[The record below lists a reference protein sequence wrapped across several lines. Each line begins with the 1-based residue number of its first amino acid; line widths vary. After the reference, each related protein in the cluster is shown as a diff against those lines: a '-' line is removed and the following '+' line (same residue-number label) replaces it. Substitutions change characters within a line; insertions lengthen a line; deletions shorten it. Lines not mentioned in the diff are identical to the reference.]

1 MDIIKQIRRP
11 IAEDMEKYKLL
22 FDSYLQHSD
31 PLLHEVFLN
40 ISSRKGKMM
49 RPMLTLLVIRLLGGV
64 IDDKAMHT
72 AATFEYFHTASLVHD
87 DIVDESEQRRG
98 VKSIHCSY
106 GNKVA
111 VLVGDYLLANGLLC
125 ASKVDSPRLVG
136 IVSKAAQALASGEI
150 LQLSNVSNQSIDENV
165 YYDIINRKTAA
176 LFSAC
181 SEAGALRASTDENVI
196 QNMSLFG
203 HYVGMCFQIRDDIF
217 DYDTSADIGKPTG
230 NDMKEGKLTLPL
242 IYALNHSN
250 DEYMQKLA
258 HKVKSGEISDD
269 EIDEL
274 VGFTR
279 SNGGI
284 EYAEHVM
291 KTFADKAKDVLSSY
305 PDGEIK
311 SSLMMYVDY
320 VIKRDL

>member
-320 VIKRDL
+320 VIMRDL

>member
-217 DYDTSADIGKPTG
+217 DYDSSADIGKPTG

-274 VGFTR
+274 VSFTR

-305 PDGEIK
+305 PDGDIK

>member
-181 SEAGALRASTDENVI
+181 SEAGALCASTDENVI

-274 VGFTR
+274 VSFTR

-291 KTFADKAKDVLSSY
+291 KTFADKAKDVISSY
-305 PDGEIK
+305 PDGDIK

>member
-150 LQLSNVSNQSIDENV
+150 LQLSNVSNQSIDESV

-181 SEAGALRASTDENVI
+181 SEAGALCASTDENVI

-217 DYDTSADIGKPTG
+217 DYDSSADIGKPTG

-274 VGFTR
+274 VSFTR

-291 KTFADKAKDVLSSY
+291 KNFADKAKDVLSSY
-305 PDGEIK
+305 PDGDIK

-320 VIKRDL
+320 VIMRDL

>member
-181 SEAGALRASTDENVI
+181 SEAGALCASTDENVI

-258 HKVKSGEISDD
+258 HKVKSGEISYD

-274 VGFTR
+274 VSFTR

-305 PDGEIK
+305 PDGDIK

>member
-274 VGFTR
+274 VSFAR

>member
-1 MDIIKQIRRP
+1 
-11 IAEDMEKYKLL
+11 MEKYKLL

-291 KTFADKAKDVLSSY
+291 NTFADKAKDVLSSY

-320 VIKRDL
+320 VIKRNL

>member
-181 SEAGALRASTDENVI
+181 SEAGALCASTDENVI

-258 HKVKSGEISDD
+258 HKVKSGEISYD

-274 VGFTR
+274 VSFTR

-291 KTFADKAKDVLSSY
+291 KTFANKAKDVLSSY

>member
-49 RPMLTLLVIRLLGGV
+49 RPMLTLLVIRLLGGI

-274 VGFTR
+274 VSFTR

-291 KTFADKAKDVLSSY
+291 KTFADRAKDVLSSY

-320 VIKRDL
+320 VIKRNL

>member
-181 SEAGALRASTDENVI
+181 SEAGALCASTDENVI

-274 VGFTR
+274 VSFTR

-291 KTFADKAKDVLSSY
+291 KTFANKAKDVISSY

>member
-150 LQLSNVSNQSIDENV
+150 LQLSNVSDQSIDENV

-274 VGFTR
+274 VSFTR

-291 KTFADKAKDVLSSY
+291 KTFADRAKDVLSSY

>member
-136 IVSKAAQALASGEI
+136 LVSKAAQALASGEI

-258 HKVKSGEISDD
+258 HKVKSGEISYD

-274 VGFTR
+274 VSFTR

>member
-217 DYDTSADIGKPTG
+217 DYDSSADIGKPTG

-258 HKVKSGEISDD
+258 HKVKSGEISYD

-274 VGFTR
+274 VSFTR

-291 KTFADKAKDVLSSY
+291 KTFADRAKDVLSSY

>member
-181 SEAGALRASTDENVI
+181 SEAGALCASTDENVI

-258 HKVKSGEISDD
+258 HKVKSGEISYD

-274 VGFTR
+274 VSFTR

-320 VIKRDL
+320 VIKRNL

>member
-274 VGFTR
+274 VSFTR

>member
-181 SEAGALRASTDENVI
+181 SEAGALCASTDENVI

-274 VGFTR
+274 VSFTR

-291 KTFADKAKDVLSSY
+291 KTFADRAKDVLSSY

>member
-1 MDIIKQIRRP
+1 MDIIKQIRLP

-258 HKVKSGEISDD
+258 HKVKSGEISYD

-274 VGFTR
+274 VSFTR

-291 KTFADKAKDVLSSY
+291 NTFADKAKDVLSSY

>member
-291 KTFADKAKDVLSSY
+291 NTFADKAKDVLSSY

-320 VIKRDL
+320 VIKRNL

>member
-49 RPMLTLLVIRLLGGV
+49 RPMLTLLVIRLLGGI

-87 DIVDESEQRRG
+87 DIVDESEQRSG

-274 VGFTR
+274 VSFTR

>member
-1 MDIIKQIRRP
+1 
-11 IAEDMEKYKLL
+11 MEKYKLL

-181 SEAGALRASTDENVI
+181 SEAGALCASTDENVI

-274 VGFTR
+274 VSFTR

-291 KTFADKAKDVLSSY
+291 NTFADKAKDVLSSY

>member
-181 SEAGALRASTDENVI
+181 SEAGALCASTDENVI

-258 HKVKSGEISDD
+258 HKVKSGEISYD

-274 VGFTR
+274 VRFTR

-291 KTFADKAKDVLSSY
+291 KTFANKAKDVISSY

-320 VIKRDL
+320 VINRDL

>member
-274 VGFTR
+274 VSFTR

-291 KTFADKAKDVLSSY
+291 KTFANKAKDVISSY

>member
-258 HKVKSGEISDD
+258 HKVKSGEISYD

-274 VGFTR
+274 VSFTR

>member
-136 IVSKAAQALASGEI
+136 IVSKAAQALATGEI

-181 SEAGALRASTDENVI
+181 SEAGALCASTDENVI

-258 HKVKSGEISDD
+258 HKVKSGEISYD

-274 VGFTR
+274 VSFTR

-291 KTFADKAKDVLSSY
+291 KTFANKAKDVISSY

>member
-230 NDMKEGKLTLPL
+230 NDMKEGKLTLPI

-274 VGFTR
+274 VSFTR

-291 KTFADKAKDVLSSY
+291 KTFADRAKDVLSSY

>member
-274 VGFTR
+274 VSFTR

-284 EYAEHVM
+284 EYAEHIM

-320 VIKRDL
+320 VIKRNL

>member
-217 DYDTSADIGKPTG
+217 DYDSSADIGKPTG

-274 VGFTR
+274 VSFTR

-291 KTFADKAKDVLSSY
+291 KTFANKAKDVLSSY

-320 VIKRDL
+320 VIKRNL

>member
-87 DIVDESEQRRG
+87 DIVDESVQRRG

-136 IVSKAAQALASGEI
+136 LVSKAAQALASGEI

-181 SEAGALRASTDENVI
+181 SEAGALRASTDEHVI

-269 EIDEL
+269 EIAEL
-274 VGFTR
+274 VSFTR

-291 KTFADKAKDVLSSY
+291 RTFADKAKDVLSCY
-305 PDGEIK
+305 PDGDIK
-311 SSLMMYVDY
+311 SSLIMYVDY
-320 VIKRDL
+320 VIMRDL

>member
-181 SEAGALRASTDENVI
+181 SEAGALCASTDENVI

-274 VGFTR
+274 VSFTR

-291 KTFADKAKDVLSSY
+291 NTFADKAKDVLSSY